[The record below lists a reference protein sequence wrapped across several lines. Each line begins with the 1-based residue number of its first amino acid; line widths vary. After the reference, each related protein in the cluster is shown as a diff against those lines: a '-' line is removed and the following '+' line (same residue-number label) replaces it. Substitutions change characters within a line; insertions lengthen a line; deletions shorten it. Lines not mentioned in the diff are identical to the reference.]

1 MSLAPAKRRLA
12 KDFNMLRKDAPPGIH
27 ASPLEDIGLYRWH
40 AVIFGAVGTA
50 YEDGVFNLVLDFCEQ
65 YPQKPPKVKFITKMF
80 HPNVYASGAICLDI
94 LQDRW
99 SPALKVSSVLMS
111 IQSLL
116 NEPNPASPANSEAA
130 ELFEKNRP
138 EYEQKVR
145 RCVEQ
150 SWFDIDQEM
159 GGMEDELQAAVA
171 GAAAGAGAGAGVA
184 TGSSAAAVG
193 DGSGGGGAEGT
204 AAMAM

>member
-1 MSLAPAKRRLA
+1 
-12 KDFNMLRKDAPPGIH
+12 
-27 ASPLEDIGLYRWH
+27 
-40 AVIFGAVGTA
+40 
-50 YEDGVFNLVLDFCEQ
+50 
-65 YPQKPPKVKFITKMF
+65 
-80 HPNVYASGAICLDI
+80 
-94 LQDRW
+94 
-99 SPALKVSSVLMS
+99 MS